1 MFRRRTDLPLDRDA
15 LSRFLPWLIAFM
27 VYLAA
32 MAQAGML
39 GLDSMSERWSKD
51 IGASLTVQVPPVSG
65 SDKAAKE
72 KSIRRLQATLNLLSE
87 TKGIIS
93 SSVIPESRV
102 LQLLEPWLG
111 AGIAGDV
118 PLPVLIDVETNP
130 DNKPDI
136 RVLKQKLKAAS
147 PGIVV
152 DDHGVWLARLVQ
164 LIRTMEGF
172 AALVLVLILLSAAA
186 TIVFTTRTGLAVH
199 REAIEVLH
207 FTGAHD
213 SYIADQ
219 FAYRAMALGFKGGII
234 GLGLAAPTL
243 LALGFVAGRIE
254 SGLLP
259 EISLGGVG
267 WISLL
272 VLPFASALLAWWTAR
287 ATVMRN
293 LAGML

>member
-39 GLDSMSERWSKD
+39 GLDSMSERWSR
-51 IGASLTVQVPPVSG
+51 GVASSLTVQVPPS
-65 SDKAAKE
+65 STASKAQ
-72 KSIRRLQATLNLLSE
+72 SIRRVQTTLNLLSE
-87 TKGIIS
+87 TKGVIR

-111 AGIAGDV
+111 SQVAGDV
-118 PLPVLIDVETNP
+118 PLPVLIDVETSST
-130 DNKPDI
+130 NKPDI
-136 RVLKQKLKAAS
+136 RVLKQKLGAAV
-147 PGIVV
+147 PGVVV

-172 AALVLVLILLSAAA
+172 AGLILVLILLSAGA
-186 TIVFTTRTGLAVH
+186 TIIFTTKTGLAVH
-199 REAIEVLH
+199 HEAIEVLH
-207 FTGAHD
+207 LTGAHD

-219 FAYRAMALGFKGGII
+219 FAWRAMSLGFKGGII
-234 GLGLAAPTL
+234 GLGLAVPTL
-243 LALGFVAGRIE
+243 LGLGYVAGRIE

-259 EISLGGVG
+259 EISLGGIG

-287 ATVMRN
+287 MTVMRN
-293 LAGML
+293 LAGMV

>member
-1 MFRRRTDLPLDRDA
+1 MSMFRRRTDLPLDRDA

-39 GLDSMSERWSKD
+39 GLDSMSERWSR
-51 IGASLTVQVPPVSG
+51 GVASSLTVQVPPS
-65 SDKAAKE
+65 STASKAQ
-72 KSIRRLQATLNLLSE
+72 SIRRVQTTLNLLSE
-87 TKGIIS
+87 TKGVIR

-111 AGIAGDV
+111 SQVAGDV
-118 PLPVLIDVETNP
+118 PIPVLIDVETSST
-130 DNKPDI
+130 NKPDI
-136 RVLKQKLKAAS
+136 RVLKQKLGAAV
-147 PGIVV
+147 PGVVV

-172 AALVLVLILLSAAA
+172 AGLILVLILLSAGA
-186 TIVFTTRTGLAVH
+186 TIIFTTKTGLAVH
-199 REAIEVLH
+199 HEAIEVLH
-207 FTGAHD
+207 LTGAHD

-219 FAYRAMALGFKGGII
+219 FAWRAMSLGFKGGII
-234 GLGLAAPTL
+234 GLGLALPTL
-243 LALGFVAGRIE
+243 LGLGYVAGRIE

-259 EISLGGVG
+259 EISLGGIG

-287 ATVMRN
+287 MTVMRN
-293 LAGML
+293 LAGMV